1 MGASTLEQE
10 SSTHAKLRE
19 TQWRQLIIRSLKG
32 ESDKD
37 LSHAFG
43 VQVGTI
49 RQRRYSDPVWGAA
62 HDALRASAKA
72 SKGESQAVELKAV
85 KPATPSIFAAVQA
98 PPSPLTLSEIASQHP
113 ESVAKYAHGLIQQ
126 SIEQGLIAPPTTVSE
141 FKSLVEVVRKSCGLD
156 DKTNNVNITLW
167 SGGSVAPA
175 PSIAPTLEAEIVS
188 QKEPDD
194 WI

>member
-1 MGASTLEQE
+1 MGSSTLEPE
-10 SSTHAKLRE
+10 SNTHAKLRE

-62 HDALRASAKA
+62 HDALKLKTKA
-72 SKGESQAVELKAV
+72 VQTPALPVETRAV
-85 KPATPSIFAAVQA
+85 KPVYNSDFAAVQTL
-98 PPSPLTLSEIASQHP
+98 PVSLTLAEIASQHP
-113 ESVAKYAHGLIQQ
+113 ETVAKYAHGLVQQ
-126 SIEQGLIAPPTTVSE
+126 AMDQGLIAPPTTISE
-141 FKSLVEVVRKSCGLD
+141 FKALVEVVRKSCGLD
-156 DKTNNVNITLW
+156 DKTTNVNIALW
-167 SGGSVAPA
+167 SGGSVSPA
-175 PSIAPTLEAEIVS
+175 PSIATTYEAEIVS
-188 QKEPDD
+188 QKEPED